1 LNTELARLNH
11 VFIPT
16 TSAERDRY
24 RNSRMFRR
32 LQRLGIPFARLSR
45 EGRALLGVACAAGLF
60 SADLGHT
67 QAHVLVFST
76 AALLVAALLFTPA
89 FRLADVTAHIA
100 VPRRVTVGD
109 EIAITVTLHNAGPKE
124 QRAVRWEAPFLPWD
138 GSFRGPASPVVNLP
152 AGGRS
157 SSVVRACFVSRGQHQ
172 LDPFRAVALLPLRLS
187 QGAPLRTPSAR
198 FIVVPRVARVQ
209 SVAMPKNRRHQP
221 GGVARASRTGDA
233 TDLLGVRPYR
243 PGDPMRDLH
252 ARSWARHGSPMVRE
266 YQEEYFTR
274 FGIVLDT
281 DSAAASRQHVEGA
294 LSLTAG
300 IIACLC
306 RGEALVDVLVTGE
319 HVARLALGRSLGALD
334 QALDLLAVVGPQPG
348 FASERVLAH
357 LTPHLERLSS
367 IVFVAVT
374 WDDVRAAFVAAIRA
388 RGVGCL
394 VLIVGDEA
402 ARTAS
407 ATTVPLSAIVQG
419 EAISL

>member
-11 VFIPT
+11 VLIPS

-24 RNSRMFRR
+24 RSSRTFRR
-32 LQRLGIPFARLSR
+32 LQRIGVPFARLSR
-45 EGRALLGVACAAGLF
+45 EGRALLGVACATALF
-60 SADLGHT
+60 SADLGHS

-76 AALLVAALLFTPA
+76 IALLIAALVFTPA
-89 FRLADVTAHIA
+89 FRLKNVTAHIA

-109 EIAITVTLHNAGPKE
+109 EIAITVTLHNAGQNE

-138 GSFRGPASPVVNLP
+138 GSFRGQASPVVNLP
-152 AGGRS
+152 AGGRA
-157 SSVVRACFVSRGQHQ
+157 SSVIRACFVARGQHQ

-198 FIVVPRVARVQ
+198 FIVVPRVARVL
-209 SVAMPKNRRHQP
+209 SVTMPKNRRHQP

-281 DSAAASRQHVEGA
+281 DGGVASRQHLEGA

-319 HVARLALGRSLGALD
+319 HVAKLALGRSLGALD
-334 QALDLLAVVGPQPG
+334 QALDLLAVMRPQPG
-348 FASERVLAH
+348 FASERALAH

-367 IVFVAVT
+367 IVFVALA

-388 RGVGCL
+388 RGVACV
-394 VLIVGDEA
+394 VLIVGDETV
-402 ARTAS
+402 RTAN

-419 EAISL
+419 EGISL